1 MKAGG
6 IVLCGGESRR
16 MGRPKATL
24 PFGPERMLQRVVRL
38 LGEAVEPIVV
48 VAAAGQEL
56 PELPPGVE
64 VLRDRRPD
72 RGPLE
77 GMAVGLRAL
86 AGRVEAAFVTACD
99 VPLLVPALVRRVVE
113 LAVDSDVAVPHV
125 DGRDHPLAA
134 VYRATV
140 LEAVEALLAADR
152 LRPAWLFDQVPTRR
166 ITVEQLRDVDPG
178 LESLAN
184 VNGPADYLAALVR
197 AGLEPAEGSGRAG
210 QAPPLPRPLNP
221 EP

>member
-1 MKAGG
+1 MTAGG

-16 MGRPKATL
+16 MGRPKAML

-38 LGEAVEPIVV
+38 VGEAVEPVVV
-48 VAAAGQEL
+48 VAAAAQEL
-56 PELPPGVE
+56 PPLPPGVD

-113 LAVDSDVAVPHV
+113 LAGACDAAVPHV
-125 DGRDHPLAA
+125 GGRDHPLAA
-134 VYRATV
+134 VYRTSV
-140 LEAVEALLAADR
+140 LEAIEALLAADR
-152 LRPAWLFDQVPTRR
+152 LRLAWLFDRVRTRR
-166 ITVEQLRDVDPG
+166 IAADELQDVDPG

-184 VNGPADYLAALVR
+184 VNGPADYLAALAR
-197 AGLEPAEGSGRAG
+197 SGLEP
-210 QAPPLPRPLNP
+210 PD
-221 EP
+221 EPAV

>member
-1 MKAGG
+1 MTAGG
-6 IVLCGGESRR
+6 IVLCGGGSRR
-16 MGRPKATL
+16 MGRPKAML

-38 LGEAVEPIVV
+38 VGEAVEPVVV
-48 VAAAGQEL
+48 VAAAAQEL

-113 LAVDSDVAVPHV
+113 LAEGYDAAVPHAG
-125 DGRDHPLAA
+125 GRYHPLAA
-134 VYRATV
+134 VYRTSV
-140 LEAVEALLAADR
+140 LEAIEALLRADR
-152 LRPAWLFDQVPTRR
+152 LRPAWLLDRVRTRR
-166 ITVEQLRDVDPG
+166 ITADELQDVDPG
-178 LESLAN
+178 LVSLAN
-184 VNGPADYLAALVR
+184 LNGPADYLAAL
-197 AGLEPAEGSGRAG
+197 AGSGF
-210 QAPPLPRPLNP
+210 PPP
-221 EP
+221 EEPPG

>member
-1 MKAGG
+1 
-6 IVLCGGESRR
+6 

-38 LGEAVEPIVV
+38 VGQAVEPVVV

-56 PELPPGVE
+56 PELPPGVG

-99 VPLLVPALVRRVVE
+99 VPLLVPSLVRRVVE
-113 LAVDSDVAVPHV
+113 LAGGYDAAVPHV
-125 DGRDHPLAA
+125 GGLDHPLAA
-134 VYRATV
+134 VYHTSV
-140 LEAVEALLAADR
+140 LGAIEALLAADR
-152 LRPAWLFDQVPTRR
+152 LRPAWLFDQVRTRR
-166 ITVEQLRDVDPG
+166 IAADELQDVDPG

-184 VNGPADYLAALVR
+184 VNGPADYLAALAR
-197 AGLEPAEGSGRAG
+197 SGLEPPDEPPVGPREGAC
-210 QAPPLPRPLNP
+210 
-221 EP
+221 